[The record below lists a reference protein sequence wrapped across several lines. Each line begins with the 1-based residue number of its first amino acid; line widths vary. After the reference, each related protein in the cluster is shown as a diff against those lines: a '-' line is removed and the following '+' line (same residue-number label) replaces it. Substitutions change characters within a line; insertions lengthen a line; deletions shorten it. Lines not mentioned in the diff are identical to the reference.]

1 MPTNIKFN
9 YLYRDSGNYKQF
21 GNIVL
26 SNLNNI
32 AVDLIE
38 DIVRGNL
45 IDEEFFDAHKWGV
58 PLLLFDTKNEDDHEW
73 HEFERIEMTDEP
85 PFSGLAIEDLLDKI
99 F

>member
-9 YLYRDSGNYKQF
+9 YLYRDAGNYKQF

-32 AVDLIE
+32 ALDLIE

-45 IDEEFFDAHKWGV
+45 IDGEFSMHINGEYRLYFSIRK
-58 PLLLFDTKNEDDHEW
+58 TKTIMNGMSLKE
-73 HEFERIEMTDEP
+73 
-85 PFSGLAIEDLLDKI
+85 
-99 F
+99 